1 MPNDTVRASAT
12 ALPKSRRLFL
22 VAGTAAALTATL
34 KGAAAAI
41 APDDD
46 AELLDLIRIWQEK
59 AALTAA
65 ASKVHDQTDEARYCV
80 PQPDAF
86 IRTEEDA
93 RLCLCDLE
101 KVGEN
106 YTTSEIEG
114 FRHVPLTRY
123 DYRRLIKPDGTTS
136 DDAHILERVVLSP
149 AAEQR
154 GQEIVA
160 AYDGWM
166 AAREEAEKASG
177 AEAAEKAFLEAVDIE
192 DAALWEVTATP
203 ANSIAGIVAKAR
215 AADRHLR
222 KGREATLDSMLE
234 DGQFDIIGPVDL
246 LLVSIAHD
254 LVRLSGQSA
263 SPQLRGA

>member
-1 MPNDTVRASAT
+1 MPNDTVRASDT

-22 VAGTAAALTATL
+22 VAGTAAALAATL

-41 APDDD
+41 ASGDD
-46 AELLDLIRIWQEK
+46 AELFDLIRIWQQK
-59 AALTAA
+59 AALAAA
-65 ASKVHDQTDEARYCV
+65 ASKVHDQTDEAQYRV
-80 PQPDAF
+80 PQPNAF

-93 RLCLCDLE
+93 RLCLCDLAG
-101 KVGEN
+101 VGEN
-106 YTTSEIEG
+106 YCISEIEG

-136 DDAHILERVVLSP
+136 VDAHILERVILSP
-149 AAEQR
+149 AAQQR

-166 AAREEAEKASG
+166 VARQEAEKASG
-177 AEAAEKAFLEAVDIE
+177 AEAAEKAFLDAVDIE
-192 DAALWEVTATP
+192 DAALWQVTATA
-203 ANSIAGIVAKAR
+203 ANSIGGVIAKAR
-215 AADRHLR
+215 SADRHLR

-234 DGQFDIIGPVDL
+234 DGQFDIVGPVDL

-254 LVRLSGQSA
+254 LVRLSAG
-263 SPQLRGA
+263 GANV

>member
-1 MPNDTVRASAT
+1 MPNDTVRASDT

-41 APDDD
+41 APGDD
-46 AELLDLIRIWQEK
+46 AELFDLIRIWQQK
-59 AALTAA
+59 AALAA
-65 ASKVHDQTDEARYCV
+65 ATSKAHDQTDEAQYRV

-93 RLCLCDLE
+93 RLCLCDLAG
-101 KVGEN
+101 VGEN
-106 YTTSEIEG
+106 YSINEIEG

-136 DDAHILERVVLSP
+136 DDAHILERVILSP
-149 AAEQR
+149 AAQQR

-166 AAREEAEKASG
+166 VARQEAEKASG
-177 AEAAEKAFLEAVDIE
+177 AKAAEKAFLDAVDIE
-192 DAALWEVTATP
+192 DAALWQVTSTP
-203 ANSIAGIVAKAR
+203 ANSIAGVIAKAR
-215 AADRHLR
+215 SADRHLR
-222 KGREATLDSMLE
+222 KGHEASLDSMLE
-234 DGQFDIIGPVDL
+234 EGQFDIVGPVDL
-246 LLVSIAHD
+246 LLVSIARD
-254 LVRLSGQSA
+254 LVRLSTG
-263 SPQLRGA
+263 GANV